1 MRRDSGPPPK
11 RLYHAVSIE
20 ENKEFHND
28 FHHLGGQR
36 TMGETNRDLDGGL
49 GRMSSVTMAG
59 IRSFLDSYPSRPME
73 ADANAQ
79 IQRGPIGGGKSGL
92 QGWDSD
98 LLDLPIGEGGPAG
111 KRKLCILSLDGG
123 GMRGLI
129 AARILTRLEILIQV
143 SYTRFNYKFCE
154 IVLQDSVANPHS
166 SQNPLI
172 TFCCR
177 LTSDLTWHQ
186 NWCAMLIRVVFM
198 TSSWS
203 TECHMTPSH
212 MPPSDCKTID

>member
-36 TMGETNRDLDGGL
+36 TMGEANRDLDGGL

-98 LLDLPIGEGGPAG
+98 LLDLPIGEGGPPG

-143 SYTRFNYKFCE
+143 SYTTFSYKICDKLFYK
-154 IVLQDSVANPHS
+154 ILLQ
-166 SQNPLI
+166 I
-172 TFCCR
+172 RTR
-177 LTSDLTWHQ
+177 LKIL
-186 NWCAMLIRVVFM
+186 
-198 TSSWS
+198 
-203 TECHMTPSH
+203 
-212 MPPSDCKTID
+212 